1 MKKNTLIACT
11 TIAAAGAYTIVGA
24 IAAGKYYLMS
34 PSFKAVAVD
43 HHRYCLAITS
53 VYIAPDLY
61 CFCKKD
67 FLMNC

>member
-1 MKKNTLIACT
+1 
-11 TIAAAGAYTIVGA
+11 
-24 IAAGKYYLMS
+24 MS